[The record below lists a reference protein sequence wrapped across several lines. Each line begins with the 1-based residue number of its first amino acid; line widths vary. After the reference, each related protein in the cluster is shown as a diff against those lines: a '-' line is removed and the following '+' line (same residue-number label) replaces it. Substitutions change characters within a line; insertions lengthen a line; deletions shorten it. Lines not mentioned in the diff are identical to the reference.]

1 MYNEFTLVTPELDEH
16 YTWLADELSELEEM
30 ATELD
35 MYGDF
40 AMEWEF
46 E

>member
-1 MYNEFTLVTPELDEH
+1 MDNDYIIDPKLDEH
-16 YTWLADELSELEEM
+16 YTWLAEELAELEEM

-35 MYGDF
+35 IYGDF

-46 E
+46 